1 MPFPSHNF
9 NSLNAWVAAKT
20 KNGFL
25 KYKRPVEVG
34 TNIEVEALLVS
45 SRRRLL
51 AEIRHCL
58 CISLFVA
65 FLQNTLLAQYAS
77 SVGFALVAGLRV
89 SESLVS

>member
-1 MPFPSHNF
+1 VKINKNWHCSCQNRIFTPSNSVDNNNDMPFPSHNF

-51 AEIRHCL
+51 A
-58 CISLFVA
+58 
-65 FLQNTLLAQYAS
+65 
-77 SVGFALVAGLRV
+77 
-89 SESLVS
+89 

>member
-1 MPFPSHNF
+1 MKINKNWHCSCQNRIFTPSNSVRIGLDKVHTVRPVDNNNDMPFPSHNF
-9 NSLNAWVAAKT
+9 NSLNARVAAKT

-51 AEIRHCL
+51 A
-58 CISLFVA
+58 
-65 FLQNTLLAQYAS
+65 
-77 SVGFALVAGLRV
+77 
-89 SESLVS
+89 